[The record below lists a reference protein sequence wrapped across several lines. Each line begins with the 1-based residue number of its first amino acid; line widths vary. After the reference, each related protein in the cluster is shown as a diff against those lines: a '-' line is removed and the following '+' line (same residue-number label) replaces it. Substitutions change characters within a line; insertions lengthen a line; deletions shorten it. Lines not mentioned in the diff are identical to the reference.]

1 MLEQTIAL
9 LFYYLIFPSISIFA
23 FFSLRLINFVLE
35 DLWLPFDEIIESDLL
50 IFNFIILTT

>member
-9 LFYYLIFPSISIFA
+9 LFYYLIFPSRSIFA